1 VKDDSLSN
9 IVKDLKNY
17 IGFEKISGID
27 DAMLKSI
34 VRNPQAQRPVE
45 SAHAPLVFDSGYAL
59 KDKKSAL
66 TDLSKAVLE
75 CRQCALCRSRRNVVF
90 GEGDCDSE
98 LMFIG
103 EAPGLQED
111 IQGAPFVGKA
121 GELLTGIIKAIGLSR
136 EGVYIANC
144 LKCRPPQNRN
154 PLPSE
159 IIACRE
165 FFMKQ
170 IEIISP
176 KVICCLGKFAAQT
189 VLMTEEPISRLRGR
203 FHELGNIKVMPTF
216 HPAYLLRNPQD
227 KRLVWEDMKKVR
239 DYLKNSE

>member
-1 VKDDSLSN
+1 MNRD
-9 IVKDLKNY
+9 DLKDIIRDIKSY
-17 IGFEKISGID
+17 ISLEKEAGFDELQLKPLADEPDQSPSG
-27 DAMLKSI
+27 AGPFAGNK
-34 VRNPQAQRPVE
+34 E
-45 SAHAPLVFDSGYAL
+45 EAL
-59 KDKKSAL
+59 KQ
-66 TDLSKAVLE
+66 LE
-75 CRQCALCRSRRNVVF
+75 ESVMHCKECALSGSRRNPVF
-90 GEGDCDSE
+90 GEGSPE
-98 LMFIG
+98 ASLMFIG

-111 IQGAPFVGKA
+111 IQARPFVGKA
-121 GELLTGIIKAIGLSR
+121 GMLLTRIIEAIDLKR
-136 EGVYIANC
+136 QDVYIANC

-189 VLMTEEPISRLRGR
+189 VLMSEQPISRLRGK
-203 FHELGNIKVMPTF
+203 FHEFEGIKVMPTF

-227 KRLVWEDMKKVR
+227 KRLVWEDMKKIR
-239 DYLKNSE
+239 DYLREHA